1 MFVSANADVIGD
13 GLVST
18 GTTLLAAA
26 EELSVDLDHFCG
38 GQSACGTCRIK
49 VRSGA
54 RHLSVQSSREALVLG
69 PRAVSAGD
77 RLACQAQV
85 MGPVEVTV
93 PRWF

>member
-1 MFVSANADVIGD
+1 
-13 GLVST
+13 
-18 GTTLLAAA
+18 
-26 EELSVDLDHFCG
+26 LSVDLDHFCG